1 MAGPTFKDQIWVH
14 FVPLGYLKP
23 VEDPK
28 FTLFRRVQT
37 HLCIL
42 TVMISQDFSGS
53 WLSIILN
60 LSVALKVR
68 LTF

>member
-53 WLSIILN
+53 
-60 LSVALKVR
+60 
-68 LTF
+68 